1 MLALEPLPILV
12 LVLVPSLSEP
22 TEERVAVEVS
32 AELELYSLGLRL
44 DGCLLA
50 INKKAILFLRDL
62 KRQFVDINPICS
74 V

>member
-32 AELELYSLGLRL
+32 AELELCSLGLRL
-44 DGCLLA
+44 DVRLENLL
-50 INKKAILFLRDL
+50 
-62 KRQFVDINPICS
+62 
-74 V
+74 